1 MSQTTLLK
9 VSEVAQ
15 VLKLNILTVYQ
26 YIRQEKLSAV
36 KIGRNYR
43 IEEKDLR
50 GFSSPSN
57 FINPVDAFYYLAK
70 GGYFWRVVFC
80 SLVYLLFP
88 LEFSKRQ

>member
-1 MSQTTLLK
+1 MSQTILLK

-43 IEEKDLR
+43 IEEKDLSWLYIAAVALVLSLQLTHFAPWPR
-50 GFSSPSN
+50 EDTFGEVSFVIS
-57 FINPVDAFYYLAK
+57 FISFLY
-70 GGYFWRVVFC
+70 GT
-80 SLVYLLFP
+80 
-88 LEFSKRQ
+88 

>member
-50 GFSSPSN
+50 GF
-57 FINPVDAFYYLAK
+57 IEQHKVK
-70 GGYFWRVVFC
+70 
-80 SLVYLLFP
+80 
-88 LEFSKRQ
+88 SK

>member
-50 GFSSPSN
+50 GF
-57 FINPVDAFYYLAK
+57 IEEHKVK
-70 GGYFWRVVFC
+70 
-80 SLVYLLFP
+80 
-88 LEFSKRQ
+88 SK

>member
-1 MSQTTLLK
+1 MVYSFSYMSQTTLLK

-50 GFSSPSN
+50 GF
-57 FINPVDAFYYLAK
+57 IEKHKVK
-70 GGYFWRVVFC
+70 
-80 SLVYLLFP
+80 
-88 LEFSKRQ
+88 SK

>member
-1 MSQTTLLK
+1 MPQTTLLK

-50 GFSSPSN
+50 GF
-57 FINPVDAFYYLAK
+57 IEQHKVK
-70 GGYFWRVVFC
+70 
-80 SLVYLLFP
+80 
-88 LEFSKRQ
+88 SK

>member
-15 VLKLNILTVYQ
+15 VLNLNILTVYQ

-50 GFSSPSN
+50 GF
-57 FINPVDAFYYLAK
+57 IEQHKVK
-70 GGYFWRVVFC
+70 
-80 SLVYLLFP
+80 
-88 LEFSKRQ
+88 SK

>member
-36 KIGRNYR
+36 KFGRNYR
-43 IEEKDLR
+43 VEEKDLEK
-50 GFSSPSN
+50 
-57 FINPVDAFYYLAK
+57 FIEKHKVRNK
-70 GGYFWRVVFC
+70 
-80 SLVYLLFP
+80 
-88 LEFSKRQ
+88 